1 MFKMKLLVYVMNLN
15 KFMDILF
22 VFVIYLFLFIID
34 LGMEY
39 KFLVN

>member
-15 KFMDILF
+15 KVMDILF

-34 LGMEY
+34 LEY
-39 KFLVN
+39 GV

>member
-15 KFMDILF
+15 KVMDILF